1 MKNFII
7 FGVHRKIW
15 VLGEGFTKNQSIEGE
30 LPKKCGEGEGGWYSN
45 AHYATIIPIFLAL
58 YKT

>member
-7 FGVHRKIW
+7 FGVHWKIW

-30 LPKKCGEGEGGWYSN
+30 LPKKWGGWAWYSN

-58 YKT
+58 HNT